1 MRFKIDWASLIVG
14 SKFTVFASFY
24 FVCEGIFQV
33 QAPGGH
39 IWRGDL
45 AEGFLCHRFGGLT
58 LGAYFRNFT
67 VYVQCTTSRVDT
79 SVCLRISCTFT
90 YALTSL
96 KCLCL
101 KSSIADRFISTVV
114 TIQYYDNPCR
124 NAMIITS
131 SPHIVHVVSMLDVPS
146 RFGSTSFQSKD
157 VKGAQKSEF
166 LFCVNKNKY
175 KMYTHT
181 VDKCKK
187 LQCTAMVFA

>member
-1 MRFKIDWASLIVG
+1 MEGLI
-14 SKFTVFASFY
+14 F
-24 FVCEGIFQV
+24 GIL
-33 QAPGGH
+33 
-39 IWRGDL
+39 R
-45 AEGFLCHRFGGLT
+45 
-58 LGAYFRNFT
+58 
-67 VYVQCTTSRVDT
+67 YVQCATSRVDT
-79 SVCLRISCTFT
+79 SVCLRRSCTFT

-96 KCLCL
+96 KCLCP
-101 KSSIADRFISTVV
+101 KSSIVDRFNSTVV
-114 TIQYYDNPCR
+114 RIQYCDNPCR

-166 LFCVNKNKY
+166 LFCVNKKKY

-187 LQCTAMVFA
+187 LQCTAMVLHKKIK